1 MTVIGL
7 VSLKE
12 DNDITPLIVAI
23 YFSKSIYR
31 MPRINVKFLIKYLE
45 DIDETIGLIWSD
57 SQNYDTIR
65 ELELLRIKMRKLI
78 DSLTAVE
85 PKLH

>member
-1 MTVIGL
+1 
-7 VSLKE
+7 
-12 DNDITPLIVAI
+12 
-23 YFSKSIYR
+23 